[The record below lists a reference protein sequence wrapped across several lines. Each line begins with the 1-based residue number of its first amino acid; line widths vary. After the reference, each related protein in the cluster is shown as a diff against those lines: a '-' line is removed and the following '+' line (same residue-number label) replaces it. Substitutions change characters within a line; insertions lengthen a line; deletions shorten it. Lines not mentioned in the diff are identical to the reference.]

1 VSNIE
6 KDFLARALELGLA
19 ETIARTIHDLDR
31 VIAEYPAQGGERYL
45 KRLHEQRRS
54 LMAPSLR
61 TIAAL
66 VVSMCAQDRLR
77 ARSIAPTFAMLAEQR
92 PDMARLFELLDVAGG
107 PIAGQ
112 LTDVVA
118 EPDGAASFAALSVEA
133 A

>member
-1 VSNIE
+1 MSSIE

-19 ETIARTIHDLDR
+19 ETIARTIQDLDR
-31 VIAEYPAQGGERYL
+31 VIAEYPAGGGERYL

-54 LMAPSLR
+54 LVAPSLR

-77 ARSIAPTFAMLAEQR
+77 ARLIAPTFG
-92 PDMARLFELLDVAGG
+92 PDMARFYERLDAAGG
-107 PIAGQ
+107 LFVDQPAE
-112 LTDVVA
+112 VVA
-118 EPDGAASFAALSVEA
+118 QSNVAALRVEA

>member
-1 VSNIE
+1 MSSIE
-6 KDFLARALELGLA
+6 KDFVARALELGLA
-19 ETIARTIHDLDR
+19 ETIARTIQDLDR
-31 VIAEYPAQGGERYL
+31 VIAEYPARGGERYL

-54 LMAPSLR
+54 LVAPNLR

-77 ARSIAPTFAMLAEQR
+77 ARLIAPTFALLASQR
-92 PDMARLFELLDVAGG
+92 ADMARFYGLLGDVDE

-112 LTDVVA
+112 LAGVGAEADVA
-118 EPDGAASFAALSVEA
+118 ACYAASRVEA

>member
-1 VSNIE
+1 MSSIE

-19 ETIARTIHDLDR
+19 ETIARTVQDLDR
-31 VIAEYPAQGGERYL
+31 VIAEYPARGGERYL

-54 LMAPSLR
+54 LVAPSLR

-66 VVSMCAQDRLR
+66 VLSMCAQDGLR
-77 ARSIAPTFAMLAEQR
+77 ARLIAPTFALLAEQR
-92 PDMARLFELLDVAGG
+92 PDMARFYGLLNSAGG

-112 LTDVVA
+112 PTDVDA
-118 EPDGAASFAALSVEA
+118 QPDVTGSFAALSVEA

>member
-1 VSNIE
+1 MSSIE

-19 ETIARTIHDLDR
+19 ETIARTIQDLDR
-31 VIAEYPAQGGERYL
+31 VIAEYPAGGGERYL

-54 LMAPSLR
+54 LVAPSLR

-77 ARSIAPTFAMLAEQR
+77 ARLIAPTFALLAAQR
-92 PDMARLFELLDVAGG
+92 SDMARFYERLDAAGGLFVDQPAEVVAQSDVA
-107 PIAGQ
+107 
-112 LTDVVA
+112 
-118 EPDGAASFAALSVEA
+118 ALRVEA